1 MQNKQFFTKI
11 EEKRIA
17 SFYSLIVL
25 GAVYYSCNKQEAVF
39 VSRKQEQADY
49 EKLFKS
55 MKVCHLRPRVVRYA
69 DYIGY
74 ATIIPQC
81 TWDYPLMVEAFRRYI
96 RHDRG

>member
-11 EEKRIA
+11 EEKRID

-25 GAVYYSCNKQEAVF
+25 GAVYYSCYQQEAIF
-39 VSRKQEQADY
+39 VSRTRGQTNY

-55 MKVCHLRPRVVRYA
+55 IKACHLKPQIVHYA
-69 DYIGY
+69 DNIGY
-74 ATIIPQC
+74 AVKIPQY
-81 TWDYPLMVEAFRRYI
+81 TLDYPLLVEAFRRYI